1 MYFVCRVVKKG
12 SPDPYE
18 YRLDV
23 LFLPVGDQL
32 DYLGPQPDLAQVDL
46 LLGMWKIGRVASFLL
61 PFSGRREGR

>member
-1 MYFVCRVVKKG
+1 MVKKG

-32 DYLGPQPDLAQVDL
+32 DYLGPRPDLAQVDL
-46 LLGMWKIGRVASFLL
+46 LLGMWKIGRVLSSPLL
-61 PFSGRREGR
+61 QPPRRQVVFTMCR